1 MHTWSA
7 MRSTLA
13 LSAHTLLIEVA
24 ATSEEGSRMV
34 ELNGTL
40 SEKVDSLTSRE
51 ASGATILASC
61 IRSAGGSTAGLLS
74 GVSPSNILVGFL
86 VPYT

>member
-1 MHTWSA
+1 MYNVQVKKMHTWSA

-13 LSAHTLLIEVA
+13 LSADTLLIEVA
-24 ATSEEGSRMV
+24 ATSEERSRMV

-40 SEKVDSLTSRE
+40 SEKVDSL
-51 ASGATILASC
+51 ILASC
-61 IRSAGGSTAGLLS
+61 IRSAGISTAGFLS
-74 GVSPSNILVGFL
+74 GASPSNILVRFL